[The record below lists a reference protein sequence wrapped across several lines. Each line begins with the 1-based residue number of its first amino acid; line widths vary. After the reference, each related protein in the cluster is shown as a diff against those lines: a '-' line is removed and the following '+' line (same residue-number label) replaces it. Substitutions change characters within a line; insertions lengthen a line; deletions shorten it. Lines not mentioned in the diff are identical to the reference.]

1 MSRLLATIG
10 ASLIAAPLL
19 MPALA
24 PAQDA
29 PPLETLEQRF
39 SYMVGLQL
47 GARMM
52 EQGIGQNLD
61 VDAFAQALRD
71 TFAGQEPRLTME
83 EMQATVQEMQAA
95 QQSQQDAAGA
105 EAMAAGEAFLL
116 ENAEKEGVQTTAS
129 GLQYKVIEAGE
140 GGKPS
145 ASDSVRVHY
154 EGRLLD
160 GTVFDSS
167 FQRGEPAVFGVG
179 QVIPGWQ
186 EALQLMSAGAKYEV
200 WIPSD
205 LAYGPQGAGGNIGP
219 NETLN
224 FTIELIEIIK
234 R

>member
-19 MPALA
+19 MPAAA

>member
-1 MSRLLATIG
+1 MSRLLATLG

-19 MPALA
+19 LPVAA
-24 PAQDA
+24 PAQDVQ
-29 PPLETLEQRF
+29 PLETLEQRF

-47 GARMM
+47 GQRMM
-52 EQGIGQNLD
+52 EQGLGQNLD

-71 TFAGQEPRLTME
+71 TFAGHQPRLSME

-95 QQSQQDAAGA
+95 QQGQQDAAGA
-105 EAMAAGEAFLL
+105 EAMATGEAFLL
-116 ENAEKEGVQTTAS
+116 ENAEKEGVQTTTS

-140 GGKPS
+140 GDK
-145 ASDSVRVHY
+145 ATAADSVRVHY

-160 GTVFDSS
+160 GKVFDSS

-200 WIPSD
+200 WIPSG
-205 LAYGPQGAGGNIGP
+205 LAYGPQGAGADIGP

-224 FTIELIEIIK
+224 FTIELIEIIE

>member
-224 FTIELIEIIK
+224 FTIELIEVTK